1 MTSRC
6 SGDSRCKDWR
16 KASARFFFCRVTSGS
31 SPVSGTVDTV
41 ASSNSASVR
50 RRRAESAL
58 KRAIAS
64 SHVETDER
72 DSKEAA
78 CRHTSRNTSLRRS
91 SAKAPSS
98 TRRSSHRYSATRYRA
113 KSARIADW
121 SPAAIRLM
129 SALSEELSRAAA
141 HSSDAAA
148 ASPRM
153 QTVAIGDIPYIPASP
168 TTHRQP
174 KMKLQSHCPSLG
186 CEVADGVLGEVF
198 ACWLAVTWCRSLD
211 GPPAPPHPLAVLSW
225 GWASHEP
232 LCHSKRVLAAS
243 CALPHA
249 G

>member
-6 SGDSRCKDWR
+6 SDESRSKDWR
-16 KASARFFFCRVTSGS
+16 NASARFFFCRVTSAM
-31 SPVSGTVDTV
+31 SGTVETV

-72 DSKEAA
+72 ASKEAA

-91 SAKAPSS
+91 SAKTPSS

-113 KSARIADW
+113 KSTRIADW
-121 SPAAIRLM
+121 SLAAIRLM

-141 HSSDAAA
+141 HSSDVAA

-153 QTVAIGDIPYIPASP
+153 QTVPIGEIPYIPASP
-168 TTHRQP
+168 TTDRQP

-186 CEVADGVLGEVF
+186 CEGVAGGSRLLDSCYLV
-198 ACWLAVTWCRSLD
+198 CRY
-211 GPPAPPHPLAVLSW
+211 PARTQPRPFLQSNCQRWVS
-225 GWASHEP
+225 
-232 LCHSKRVLAAS
+232 
-243 CALPHA
+243 
-249 G
+249 

>member
-1 MTSRC
+1 M
-6 SGDSRCKDWR
+6 
-16 KASARFFFCRVTSGS
+16 
-31 SPVSGTVDTV
+31 SGTVETV
-41 ASSNSASVR
+41 ASSHSASVR

-72 DSKEAA
+72 ASKEAA

-141 HSSDAAA
+141 HSSDVAA

-168 TTHRQP
+168 TTDRQP
-174 KMKLQSHCPSLG
+174 NMKLQSHCPSLG
-186 CEVADGVLGEVF
+186 CEVAAGSG
-198 ACWLAVTWCRSLD
+198 
-211 GPPAPPHPLAVLSW
+211 
-225 GWASHEP
+225 
-232 LCHSKRVLAAS
+232 RVLTPYYFGVPLPCAHATPSVPAVQLLARTLSPGVSDDVTLS
-243 CALPHA
+243 CLRYTPVPHGKGLMVLQYDERFKLGQVDGDDA
-249 G
+249 RR